1 MDGLAR
7 ISAPKGLMD
16 YVQHLLWNSGDFGR
30 AICQRGWT
38 SPEVWALAPGAS
50 ELPSSGAAAPGSA
63 NAWMDE
69 WLIAQGK
76 LAHRFCFVAQDL
88 LAAPFDTEAPHAKTP
103 GQWDAR
109 GEESYLVVS
118 KAELGSGAVEA
129 VTGWMISDQFILYVI
144 EDDWP
149 FDKLRPL
156 SELAEKVRHVIVAV
170 SEGESYGI
178 VSGS

>member
-16 YVQHLLWNSGDFGR
+16 YVQHLLWNSGEFGR
-30 AICQRGWT
+30 SVCQRGWR
-38 SPEVWALAPGAS
+38 SPEVWALAPAAS
-50 ELPSSGAAAPGSA
+50 EQPSDAPASA

-69 WLIAQGK
+69 WLVAQGR
-76 LAHRFCFVAQDL
+76 LAHRFCLVAQDL
-88 LAAPFDTEAPHAKTP
+88 LAAPFDAEAPHPKTP
-103 GQWDAR
+103 GRWDSR
-109 GEESYLVVS
+109 GEESYLVVT
-118 KAELGSGAVEA
+118 KAELGPGAVEA

-149 FDKLRPL
+149 FDRLRPL
-156 SELAEKVRHVIVAV
+156 PDLAEKVRHIVVAV

-178 VSGS
+178 VSGN

>member
-1 MDGLAR
+1 
-7 ISAPKGLMD
+7 MD
-16 YVQHLLWNSGDFGR
+16 YVQHLLWNSGEFGR
-30 AICQRGWT
+30 SVCQRGWR
-38 SPEVWALAPGAS
+38 SPEIWALAPAGA
-50 ELPSSGAAAPGSA
+50 ELQAGDAAPLPVSA

-76 LAHRFCFVAQDL
+76 LAHRFCVVAQDL
-88 LAAPFDTEAPHAKTP
+88 LAAPFDAEAPHPKTP
-103 GQWDAR
+103 GKWDAR
-109 GEESYLVVS
+109 GEESYLVVG
-118 KAELGSGAVEA
+118 KAELGAGAVEA

-156 SELAEKVRHVIVAV
+156 SEIAEKVRHVIVAV

>member
-1 MDGLAR
+1 VDGLAR

-30 AICQRGWT
+30 SVCQRGWRQ
-38 SPEVWALAPGAS
+38 PEVWALAPS
-50 ELPSSGAAAPGSA
+50 DQPPSDTTAAPSA

-76 LAHRFCFVAQDL
+76 LAYRFCLVAQDL
-88 LAAPFDTEAPHAKTP
+88 LAAPFDAEAPHAKTP
-103 GQWDAR
+103 GRWDAR
-109 GEESYLVVS
+109 GEGSYLVVA
-118 KAELGSGAVEA
+118 KAELGPGVVEA
-129 VTGWMISDQFILYVI
+129 VTGWMISDQFILYVV

-178 VSGS
+178 ISGS

>member
-16 YVQHLLWNSGDFGR
+16 YVQHLLWNSGEFGR
-30 AICQRGWT
+30 AVCQRGWT
-38 SPEVWALAPGAS
+38 KPDAWALAPAS
-50 ELPSSGAAAPGSA
+50 GELTGTPGNA
-63 NAWMDE
+63 NAWLDD
-69 WLIAQGK
+69 WLAAQSK
-76 LAHRFCFVAQDL
+76 LAFRFSFVAQDL
-88 LAAPFDTEAPHAKTP
+88 LAAPFDAEAPHPRTP
-103 GQWDAR
+103 GRWDAR
-109 GEESYLVVS
+109 GEESYLVVA
-118 KAELGSGAVEA
+118 KTELAPGVVDA
-129 VTGWMISDQFILYVI
+129 VTGWMISDQFILYVV

-156 SELAEKVRHVIVAV
+156 SDLAEKVRHVIVAV